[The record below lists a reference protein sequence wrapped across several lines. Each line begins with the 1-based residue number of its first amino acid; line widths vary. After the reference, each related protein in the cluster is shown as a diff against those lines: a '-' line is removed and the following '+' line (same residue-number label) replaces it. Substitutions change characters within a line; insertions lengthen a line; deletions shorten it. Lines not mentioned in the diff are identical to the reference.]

1 MFWILILLIRKYRIS
16 DSSFKKQIILM
27 GTGIELFIFSFFGME
42 FLATYLVRIG
52 ILPNSQL
59 ELYGLFG
66 MVIFMIYISI
76 LIVRFKAFN
85 GKLFATQVLVWALVI
100 LIGSEFF
107 FTQNI
112 LNIVLIAI
120 TLVVSAGLGLSII
133 RSVKK
138 EIAQKEELAKLNI
151 NLQDLMKQ
159 RESLMHLIT
168 HKVKGSFTRTK
179 ILFASMLDG
188 TFGEISPEIKKR
200 ATQGLDFDNGGLETV
215 DLILNVANMQNGII
229 KYEMKSVNFK
239 ELVEQVVSEKKIP
252 IEAKG
257 LKIETNIEEGTFNV
271 TGDVFWLKEAINN
284 LVENSLRYTK
294 EGSITVGLEKKHDLS
309 AQAGKI
315 LFSVK
320 DTGVGIAE
328 EDKKNLFTEGGRGH
342 DSIKVNVDSTGYGL
356 YTVKLVIEGHK
367 GRVWASSEGAGKGA
381 QFYIELPVAQ

>member
-1 MFWILILLIRKYRIS
+1 MVVKFKVFGIKLI
-16 DSSFKKQIILM
+16 
-27 GTGIELFIFSFFGME
+27 
-42 FLATYLVRIG
+42 
-52 ILPNSQL
+52 
-59 ELYGLFG
+59 
-66 MVIFMIYISI
+66 
-76 LIVRFKAFN
+76 
-85 GKLFATQVLVWALVI
+85 ATQALVWGLVI

-107 FTQNI
+107 FIQTTTNKI
-112 LNIVLIAI
+112 LVAI
-120 TLVVSAGLGLSII
+120 TLIIAAWLGLVII

-138 EIAQKEELAKLNI
+138 EIEQKEQLAALNI
-151 NLQDLMKQ
+151 NLQNLMKQ

-229 KYEMKSVNFK
+229 KYEMKPVNLK

-257 LKIETNIEEGTFNV
+257 LKIETNIEDGAFNV

-284 LVENSLRYTK
+284 LVENSIRYTK
-294 EGSITVGLEKKHDLS
+294 EGSITVGLEKKP
-309 AQAGKI
+309 AGMQGGNDKI

-367 GRVWASSEGAGKGA
+367 GRVWAESEGAGKGA